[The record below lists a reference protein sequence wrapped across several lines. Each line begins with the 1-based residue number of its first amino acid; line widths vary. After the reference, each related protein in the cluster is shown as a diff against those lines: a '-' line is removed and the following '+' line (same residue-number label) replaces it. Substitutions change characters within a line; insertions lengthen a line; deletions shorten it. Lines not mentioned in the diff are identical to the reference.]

1 MIDRSGE
8 VLDKRSLDVCVRI
21 SRAQTR
27 DECPITPIRMKSI
40 VIELRS
46 EPAEEAAAAAS
57 SDRAA
62 AVSYYYRDQSQQELG
77 PFSLEQMRA
86 W

>member
-27 DECPITPIRMKSI
+27 DECPITPIQMKSI

-46 EPAEEAAAAAS
+46 EPAEEAAAAS

-62 AVSYYYRDQSQQELG
+62 AVSYYYRDQSQQEQG